1 MENLLAVL
9 SVVIA
14 LILLGLAFAIV
25 VDRARIGYRRAE
37 NEKAMRRQ
45 GQHELTMRLEQ
56 VERAIAEQ
64 KPAIAAVRRQLGE
77 TEAECASLK
86 RRLDTTE
93 YPFGYTA
100 VPLES
105 RDMYA
110 RSWRF
115 SARHASLGADLPET
129 QPAGQWGQG
138 RLYVIAAENQAEARS
153 VMDRLLPRHRGF
165 VVVNAGEAQAQDQSE
180 PPAPA

>member
-1 MENLLAVL
+1 MDNLLTVL
-9 SVVIA
+9 SALIA
-14 LILLGLAFAIV
+14 LILFGLALVIV
-25 VDRARIGYRRAE
+25 VDRARLGYRRAE
-37 NEKAMRRQ
+37 TEKTMRRQ
-45 GQHELTMRLEQ
+45 GQHELAMRLEQ

-64 KPAIAAVRRQLGE
+64 KPAITAVRRQLAE
-77 TEAECASLK
+77 TAAECDALK
-86 RRLDTTE
+86 RQLDSTE

-100 VPLES
+100 VPMES

-115 SARHASLGADLPET
+115 AARHAALGPDLPEI

-138 RLYVIAAENQAEARS
+138 RLYVVAAENQAEARS

-165 VVVNAGEAQAQDQSE
+165 VVVNVGEAVPEPSA
-180 PPAPA
+180 PPA

>member
-1 MENLLAVL
+1 MDELLTVL
-9 SVVIA
+9 AAVIA
-14 LILLGLAFAIV
+14 LILLGLAFVIV

-37 NEKAMRRQ
+37 NEKAIRRQ
-45 GQHELTMRLEQ
+45 GQHELAMRLEQ

-64 KPAIAAVRRQLGE
+64 KPAIAAVRRQLSE
-77 TEAECASLK
+77 IEMECDALK
-86 RRLDTTE
+86 RRLDATE
-93 YPFGYTA
+93 YPFGYTV
-100 VPLES
+100 VPMES

-115 SARHASLGADLPET
+115 SVRHPALGPELPET

-138 RLYVIAAENQAEARS
+138 RLYVVAAENQAEARS

-165 VVVNAGEAQAQDQSE
+165 VVVNAGEAQAPTE
-180 PPAPA
+180 PPAAPA

>member
-1 MENLLAVL
+1 MDDLLTIL
-9 SVVIA
+9 SAVIA
-14 LILLGLAFAIV
+14 LILFGLALAIV
-25 VDRARIGYRRAE
+25 VDRARLGYRRAE
-37 NEKAMRRQ
+37 TEKAMRRQ
-45 GQHELTMRLEQ
+45 GQHELAMRLEQ

-64 KPAIAAVRRQLGE
+64 KPAITSVRRQLTE
-77 TEAECASLK
+77 IEAECDALK
-86 RRLDTTE
+86 RQLDSTE

-100 VPLES
+100 VPMES

-115 SARHASLGADLPET
+115 TARHAALGPDLPET

-165 VVVNAGEAQAQDQSE
+165 VVVNVGEAQSQAE
-180 PPAPA
+180 PPAASA